1 VLDGE
6 RIVRRR
12 EEEVNEILCSGL
24 CMSSEM
30 LKTFSKIF
38 CRKKNGRS
46 VLRPYKKLLVIF
58 YAARFLEARDQM

>member
-12 EEEVNEILCSGL
+12 EEEVNGILCAGL

-30 LKTFSKIF
+30 LKSFRNILPGEK
-38 CRKKNGRS
+38 GRNE
-46 VLRPYKKLLVIF
+46 LRPYKKLFVTF
-58 YAARFLEARDQM
+58 NAMRFLGARYQA